1 MSGPIPATAWLR
13 AYERVWLRSDLVA
26 GLTAAAVVVPQAMAY
41 ADIAGLPLAVGLYT
55 ALVPL
60 VVYAV
65 MGTSRP
71 LSVTTTSTLAILTA
85 GALHAIAPGA
95 KDALLISATA
105 TLTFLVGGILLVAS
119 LLRLGIVANF
129 ISEPVLVGFKAG
141 VGLVIVVDQVPKL
154 LGVHFDKG
162 HFFHNLVSIV
172 DHLPQA
178 SVATILLALPMLAVQ
193 IGLQRLLPRVPAALV
208 TVAAGILASSL
219 AGFDRLGIELVGEV
233 HGGLPAFVLPD
244 TSLFLHLWPAAVG
257 IALMSFV
264 ETAAAGRA
272 FRGADEPQPEANREL
287 LALGLTNLIGG
298 LFQNMPSGGGTSQ
311 TAVNRSAGAQSQV
324 AGLVT
329 AVAVVAVLLFLAP
342 LIHLMPQATL
352 AAVVA
357 VSCAGMIHPREFR
370 GILRTRVMEFSWAI
384 ASLIGVVLL
393 GTLQGILV
401 AVVLSLLA
409 LMFHANL
416 RPVMVLGRKPGT
428 DVFRPRSKE
437 HPEDETFPGLLLLK
451 TEGVIHFANA
461 QRIEE
466 LMSRLVDEYKPQA
479 VVIDCSAIPDFEYT
493 ALKMLTDAERKL
505 QQSGVSLSLAA
516 LNPEPLQLI
525 QKSSLGKTLG
535 RQRMHFNLEEA
546 VRTFRT
552 QRERQEVGG

>member
-119 LLRLGIVANF
+119 LLRLGIVASF

-178 SVATILLALPMLAVQ
+178 SVATILLALAMLAVQ